1 MKLAIKENAQENKY
15 QLLGRLVSDCKY
27 YLGGGYGAEKHLW
40 AKSVEDQI
48 AKMKEIYNSLDVK
61 PEWLTMQDIEHYEK
75 EMKKVKSSKNES
87 LSISKTIKE
96 QKADI
101 EVENPGILEVP
112 EGKNVEDLPIK
123 HFVDIANRKGLSTVT
138 RALNNLQVWNKN
150 KNKSLSKWAGDMID
164 KVNKRFENQKKN
176 ESLKRLNEATLQ
188 DWQDTIMKEVYN
200 VLRNNKVYADV
211 YEDYNFTDD
220 NSFVMCVEINDGDWK
235 HEHRRAD
242 LIISDLLDNYD
253 NISVTK
259 MKEEVTDDSE
269 DDTYSAI
276 HKYMIIKSDDIT
288 EDCCDEDILTEFS
301 SNYADTEFDEVEF
314 YSDTLRDISSNKIAT
329 AIETGCD
336 FDINIYDVEIDT
348 VGTMIISYEVKE
360 EDYNPD
366 VIESTIISILE
377 RMEDRIRHTESYS
390 RRNRKSFNKRF
401 KESVRHGRYSEKN
414 ILNAMDALG
423 YRMMSDSYVN
433 GPLKFSCGNGWTH
446 FTDWDDLIEYLENVI
461 ENGVGYDYTSDEQEY
476 LPDLV
481 DDILHG
487 RLNWDEY
494 KKGAYDF

>member
-1 MKLAIKENAQENKY
+1 MKLFIKENKQEHDYN
-15 QLLGRLVSDCKY
+15 LLGRLVSDCKY

-87 LSISKTIKE
+87 LSTVKTIKE

-150 KNKSLSKWAGDMID
+150 KNKSLSKWAGNMID
-164 KVNKRFENQKKN
+164 KVSKRFENQKN
-176 ESLKRLNEATLQ
+176 ESFKRNVNENV
-188 DWQDTIMKEVYN
+188 DTKLEDIDYIMYNDLPEYN
-200 VLRNNKVYADV
+200 VEIITDNTFGEFEVEFNGAKATVKFDLSNDTPAYYVFYINGDGPYETDSSERVCMNIHDYLDDLADNLD
-211 YEDYNFTDD
+211 E
-220 NSFVMCVEINDGDWK
+220 EILN
-235 HEHRRAD
+235 
-242 LIISDLLDNYD
+242 
-253 NISVTK
+253 
-259 MKEEVTDDSE
+259 
-269 DDTYSAI
+269 
-276 HKYMIIKSDDIT
+276 
-288 EDCCDEDILTEFS
+288 EFS
-301 SNYADTEFDEVEF
+301 SNYADTEFDEIEF
-314 YSDTLRDISSNKIAT
+314 YSDTLRDVSANKIAT
-329 AIETGCD
+329 VIETGCN

-348 VGTMIISYEVKE
+348 MGTMIISYEVKE

-366 VIESTIISILE
+366 VIESTIINILE
-377 RMEDRIRHTESYS
+377 DMEDRIRRTESYS
-390 RRNRKSFNKRF
+390 RHNRKSLNKRF

-446 FTDWDDLIEYLENVI
+446 FTDWDDLIEYLENI
-461 ENGVGYDYTSDEQEY
+461 IKNGVGYDYTSDEQEY

-481 DDILHG
+481 DDILQG
-487 RLNWDEY
+487 RLNWNEY
-494 KKGAYDF
+494 KTGAYDF